1 VLIDERNVAADSRKR
16 KRTLAMYGT
25 RWELFREIASVRI
38 DRVEH
43 LQTPIHKTKPAS
55 GAV

>member
-1 VLIDERNVAADSRKR
+1 VLIDERNVAADSRER